1 MTTSTSSPDSTTSA
15 GSARSATSL
24 AGALR
29 LTDYWATVYRRTW
42 KGGVI
47 TSFVTPFFYVLA
59 MGVLLGGFVT
69 AEPDQLDGAS
79 SYLAFIAPGMV
90 AAQAMTIAF
99 SETTYP
105 VMGMV
110 KWQRIY
116 HSMIATPLTVG
127 QIVLAQLGFIAVRVL
142 FSCGVFLLVL
152 APFGVFGSA
161 WGTVAAFA
169 AQLLV
174 GLAFATPV
182 FAFAAGLED
191 ESAFALV
198 FRLGMIPLTLFSG
211 TFFPIGNLGP
221 VLEAV
226 AEVTPLWQGVDLTR
240 MLVLGDV
247 DGPRA
252 ALHVAYLAVLAA
264 VGWWWTVRRLTRRL
278 VK

>member
-1 MTTSTSSPDSTTSA
+1 MSTP
-15 GSARSATSL
+15 SL
-24 AGALR
+24 PFAGALR
-29 LTDYWATVYRRTW
+29 LADYWTTVYRRTW

-59 MGVLLGGFVT
+59 MGVLLGDYVT
-69 AEPDQLDGAS
+69 ADPEQLGGAP

-116 HSMIATPLTVG
+116 YSMIASPLSVG
-127 QIVLAQLGFIAVRVL
+127 EIVLAQVGFILLRVL
-142 FSCGVFLLVL
+142 FSCGVFLAIL
-152 APFGVFGSA
+152 APFGVFESV
-161 WGTVAAFA
+161 WGTLVALPV
-169 AQLLV
+169 QMLV

-191 ESAFALV
+191 ESAFALI

-211 TFFPIGNLGP
+211 TFFPIENLGP
-221 VLEAV
+221 VLETV
-226 AEVTPLWQGVDLTR
+226 ARITPLWQGVDLTR
-240 MLVLGDV
+240 MLVLGQV
-247 DGPRA
+247 DWGVA
-252 ALHVAYLAVLAA
+252 ALHVLYLAVLGA
-264 VGWWWTVRRLTRRL
+264 VGWWLTVRRLTRRL

>member
-1 MTTSTSSPDSTTSA
+1 MPI
-15 GSARSATSL
+15 

-29 LTDYWATVYRRTW
+29 LADYWTIVYKRTW

-47 TSFVTPFFYVLA
+47 TSFVTPFFYVVA

-69 AEPDQLDGAS
+69 ANPEELDGAT

-90 AAQAMTIAF
+90 AAQAMTIVF

-116 HSMIATPLTVG
+116 FSMIASPLSIG
-127 QIVLAQLGFIAVRVL
+127 DIVLAQLAFILVRVL
-142 FSCGVFLLVL
+142 FSCGVFLAVL
-152 APFGVFGSA
+152 APFGVFESF
-161 WGTVAAFA
+161 WGTVAALPV
-169 AQLLV
+169 QLLI

-182 FAFAAGLED
+182 FGFSAGLRD
-191 ESAFALV
+191 ESAFSLI

-221 VLEAV
+221 VLESIARI
-226 AEVTPLWQGVDLTR
+226 TPLWQGVDLTR

-247 DGPRA
+247 DW
-252 ALHVAYLAVLAA
+252 ALATVHVVYLVVLAA
-264 VGWWWTVRRLTRRL
+264 VGWRWTVSRLTRRL
-278 VK
+278 VT

>member
-1 MTTSTSSPDSTTSA
+1 MAISTVP
-15 GSARSATSL
+15 L

-29 LTDYWATVYRRTW
+29 LADYWTTVYKRTW

-47 TSFVTPFFYVLA
+47 TSFVTPFFYILA
-59 MGVLLGGFVT
+59 MGVLLGDYVT
-69 AEPDQLDGAS
+69 ADPGRLDGAP

-116 HSMIATPLTVG
+116 YSMIASPLSVG
-127 QIVLAQLGFIAVRVL
+127 EIVLAQVGFILVRVA
-142 FSCGVFLLVL
+142 FSCGVFLAVL
-152 APFGVFGSA
+152 APFGVFGSL
-161 WGTVAAFA
+161 WGTLAALPV
-169 AQLLV
+169 QILV

-182 FAFAAGLED
+182 FAFAAGLQD
-191 ESAFALV
+191 ESAFSLV

-221 VLEAV
+221 VLETV
-226 AEVTPLWQGVDLTR
+226 ARITPLWHGVDLTR
-240 MLVLGDV
+240 MLVLGQV
-247 DGPRA
+247 HPGWA
-252 ALHVAYLAVLAA
+252 VVHVVYLAVLGA
-264 VGWWWTVRRLTRRL
+264 VGWWLTVRRLSRRL

>member
-1 MTTSTSSPDSTTSA
+1 M
-15 GSARSATSL
+15 ATPMPLS
-24 AGALR
+24 GALR
-29 LTDYWATVYRRTW
+29 LVDYWAIVYKRTW

-47 TSFVTPFFYVLA
+47 TSFVTPFFYILA
-59 MGVLLGGFVT
+59 MGVLLGDFVT
-69 AEPDQLDGAS
+69 ADPAQLDGAP

-90 AAQAMTIAF
+90 AVQAMTIAI

-116 HSMIATPLTVG
+116 YSMIASPLSVG
-127 QIVLAQLGFIAVRVL
+127 EIVLAQLGFVLVRVL
-142 FSCGVFLLVL
+142 FSCGVFLAVL
-152 APFGVFGSA
+152 APFGVFESVG
-161 WGTVAAFA
+161 GTLAALPV
-169 AQLLV
+169 QLLI

-182 FAFAAGLED
+182 FAFAAGLD
-191 ESAFALV
+191 NESAFALI

-226 AEVTPLWQGVDLTR
+226 ARVTPLWQGVDLTR

-247 DGPRA
+247 DWVWA
-252 ALHVAYLAVLAA
+252 AVHVVYLAALAA
-264 VGWWWTVRRLTRRL
+264 VGWWLTVRRLTRRL

>member
-1 MTTSTSSPDSTTSA
+1 MATSTPA
-15 GSARSATSL
+15 A

-29 LTDYWATVYRRTW
+29 LVDYWATVYRRTW

-47 TSFVTPFFYVLA
+47 TSFVTPFFYILA
-59 MGVLLGGFVT
+59 MGVLLGDFVT
-69 AEPDQLDGAS
+69 SDPGQLDGAP

-116 HSMIATPLTVG
+116 YSMIASPLTVG
-127 QIVLAQLGFIAVRVL
+127 EIVLAQLAFVVVRVA
-142 FSCGVFLLVL
+142 FSCGVFLAVL
-152 APFGVFGSA
+152 APFGVFGSVG
-161 WGTVAAFA
+161 GTLAALPV
-169 AQLLV
+169 QMLV
-174 GLAFATPV
+174 GLAFAAPV
-182 FAFAAGLED
+182 FAFSAGLED
-191 ESAFALV
+191 ESAFALI

-226 AEVTPLWQGVDLTR
+226 ARVTPLWQGVHLTR

-247 DGPRA
+247 AWGWA
-252 ALHVAYLAVLAA
+252 AFHLAYLGGLAA
-264 VGWWWTVRRLTRRL
+264 VGWWLTVRRLTRRL
-278 VK
+278 VT

>member
-1 MTTSTSSPDSTTSA
+1 MSTPT
-15 GSARSATSL
+15 L
-24 AGALR
+24 PFAGALR
-29 LTDYWATVYRRTW
+29 LADYWTSVYRRTW

-47 TSFVTPFFYVLA
+47 TSFVTPFFYVVA
-59 MGVLLGGFVT
+59 MGVLLGDYVT
-69 AEPDQLDGAS
+69 ADPAQLDGAP

-116 HSMIATPLTVG
+116 YSMIASPLTVAE
-127 QIVLAQLGFIAVRVL
+127 IVLAQVGFIVLRVL
-142 FSCGVFLLVL
+142 FSCGVFIAVL
-152 APFGVFGSA
+152 APFGVFESL
-161 WGTVAAFA
+161 WGT
-169 AQLLV
+169 LLALPV
-174 GLAFATPV
+174 QMLIGLAFATPV

-191 ESAFALV
+191 ESAFALI

-221 VLEAV
+221 VLEAI
-226 AEVTPLWQGVDLTR
+226 ARITPLWQGVDLTR
-240 MLVLGDV
+240 MLVLGEV
-247 DGPRA
+247 DWGVA
-252 ALHVAYLAVLAA
+252 ALHVLYLAVLGA
-264 VGWWWTVRRLTRRL
+264 VGWWLTVRRLTRRL

>member
-1 MTTSTSSPDSTTSA
+1 MSTPA
-15 GSARSATSL
+15 L
-24 AGALR
+24 PFAGALR
-29 LTDYWATVYRRTW
+29 LVDYWTTVYRRTW

-47 TSFVTPFFYVLA
+47 TSFVTPFFYVVA
-59 MGVLLGGFVT
+59 MGVLLGDYVT
-69 AEPDQLDGAS
+69 ADADQLDGAP

-105 VMGMV
+105 IMGMV

-116 HSMIATPLTVG
+116 YSMIASPLSVG
-127 QIVLAQLGFIAVRVL
+127 EIVLAQIGFIVLRVA
-142 FSCGVFLLVL
+142 FSCGVFIAVL
-152 APFGVFGSA
+152 APFGVFESV
-161 WGTVAAFA
+161 WGTVLALPV
-169 AQLLV
+169 QMLI

-191 ESAFALV
+191 ESAFALI

-211 TFFPIGNLGP
+211 TFFPIDNLGP

-226 AEVTPLWQGVDLTR
+226 ARVTPLWQGVDLTR

-247 DGPRA
+247 DWGIA
-252 ALHVAYLAVLAA
+252 AAHVLYLAVLGG
-264 VGWWWTVRRLTRRL
+264 VGWWLTVRRLTRRL

>member
-1 MTTSTSSPDSTTSA
+1 M
-15 GSARSATSL
+15 ATL
-24 AGALR
+24 TMPIAGALR
-29 LTDYWATVYRRTW
+29 LADYWTIVYKRTW

-47 TSFVTPFFYVLA
+47 TSFVTPFFYVVA
-59 MGVLLGGFVT
+59 MGVLLGGYVT
-69 AEPDQLDGAS
+69 ADPDRLGGAP

-105 VMGMV
+105 IMGMV

-116 HSMIATPLTVG
+116 YSMIASPLSVG
-127 QIVLAQLGFIAVRVL
+127 EIVLAQLGFIVLRVA
-142 FSCGVFLLVL
+142 FSCGVFLAVL
-152 APFGVFGSA
+152 APFGVFGSV
-161 WGTVAAFA
+161 WGT
-169 AQLLV
+169 LLALPV
-174 GLAFATPV
+174 QMLIGLAFATPV

-211 TFFPIGNLGP
+211 TFFPIDNLGP
-221 VLEAV
+221 VLEVV
-226 AEVTPLWQGVDLTR
+226 ARVTPLWHGVDLTR

-247 DGPRA
+247 HWGIA
-252 ALHVAYLAVLAA
+252 AVHVAYLAVLAA
-264 VGWWWTVRRLTRRL
+264 VGWWLTVRRLSRRL

>member
-1 MTTSTSSPDSTTSA
+1 MTPASTVADRP
-15 GSARSATSL
+15 RL
-24 AGALR
+24 GALR
-29 LTDYWATVYRRTW
+29 LLDYWVIVYRRTW

-47 TSFVTPFFYVLA
+47 TSFVTPFFYILA

-69 AEPDQLDGAS
+69 AGPGQLDGAP

-116 HSMIATPLTVG
+116 YSMIASPLSVG
-127 QIVLAQLGFIAVRVL
+127 EIVAAQLAFVVARVAL
-142 FSCGVFLLVL
+142 SCGVFLAVL
-152 APFGVFGSA
+152 APFGVFGSV
-161 WGTVAAFA
+161 WGTLAALPV
-169 AQLLV
+169 QMLL
-174 GLAFATPV
+174 GLAFAAPV
-182 FAFAAGLED
+182 FAFAAGLQD
-191 ESAFALV
+191 ETAFSLV

-221 VLEAV
+221 VLEGV
-226 AEVTPLWQGVDLTR
+226 ARATPLWQGVDLTR

-247 DGPRA
+247 DGRWA
-252 ALHVAYLAVLAA
+252 AVHVAYLVVLGA
-264 VGWWWTVRRLTRRL
+264 VGWWLTVRRLTRRL
-278 VK
+278 VT

>member
-1 MTTSTSSPDSTTSA
+1 MPPPTIPY
-15 GSARSATSL
+15 

-29 LTDYWATVYRRTW
+29 LVDYWTTVYKRTW

-47 TSFVTPFFYVLA
+47 TSFVTPFFYILA
-59 MGVLLGGFVT
+59 MGVLLGDYVT
-69 AEPDQLDGAS
+69 ADPGRLDGAP
-79 SYLAFIAPGMV
+79 SYLSFIAPGMV

-116 HSMIATPLTVG
+116 HSMIASPLSVG
-127 QIVLAQLGFIAVRVL
+127 EIVLAQVGFILLRVA
-142 FSCGVFLLVL
+142 FSCAVFLAVL
-152 APFGVFGSA
+152 APFGVFGSV
-161 WGTVAAFA
+161 WGTLLALPV
-169 AQLLV
+169 QVLV

-191 ESAFALV
+191 ESAFSLV

-211 TFFPIGNLGP
+211 TFFPVGNLGP
-221 VLEAV
+221 VLEVV
-226 AEVTPLWQGVDLTR
+226 ARVTPLWHGVDLTR

-247 DGPRA
+247 DWGWA
-252 ALHVAYLAVLAA
+252 AVHVGYLAVLGA
-264 VGWWWTVRRLTRRL
+264 VGWWLTVRRLTRRL
-278 VK
+278 VR

>member
-1 MTTSTSSPDSTTSA
+1 MATSTPQAPTPPRTSRGPVSGA
-15 GSARSATSL
+15 ARL
-24 AGALR
+24 V
-29 LTDYWATVYRRTW
+29 DYWATVYKRTW

-47 TSFVTPFFYVLA
+47 TSFVTPFFYILA
-59 MGVLLGGFVT
+59 MGVLLGGYVT
-69 AEPDQLDGAS
+69 ADADQLDGAP

-90 AAQAMTIAF
+90 AVQAMTIAF

-116 HSMIATPLTVG
+116 HSMIATPLSVAE
-127 QIVLAQLGFIAVRVL
+127 IVLAQLTFVCARVL
-142 FSCGVFLLVL
+142 LSCGVFLAVL

-161 WGTVAAFA
+161 WGTVLALP
-169 AQLLV
+169 AQLLI
-174 GLAFATPV
+174 GLAFAAPV
-182 FAFAAGLED
+182 FAFSAGLED

-211 TFFPIGNLGP
+211 TFFPIDNLGP

-226 AEVTPLWQGVDLTR
+226 ARVTPLWQGVDLTR

-247 DGPRA
+247 DWGWA
-252 ALHVAYLAVLAA
+252 VVHVVYLGALAA
-264 VGWWWTVRRLTRRL
+264 VGWWMTVRRLTDRL
-278 VK
+278 VT

>member
-1 MTTSTSSPDSTTSA
+1 MPTSSLPY
-15 GSARSATSL
+15 

-29 LTDYWATVYRRTW
+29 LTDYWTSVYRRTW
-42 KGGVI
+42 KGGVV

-59 MGVLLGGFVT
+59 LGVLLGGYVT
-69 AEPDQLDGAS
+69 ADPDQLDGAS

-90 AAQAMTIAF
+90 AAQAMTIAC

-116 HSMIATPLTVG
+116 YSMIASPLSVG
-127 QIVLAQLGFIAVRVL
+127 EIVLAQIGFIVLRVG
-142 FSCGVFLLVL
+142 FSCGVFIAVL
-152 APFGVFGSA
+152 APFGVFESV
-161 WGTVAAFA
+161 WGT
-169 AQLLV
+169 LLALPV
-174 GLAFATPV
+174 QMLIGLAFATPV

-221 VLEAV
+221 VLEAI
-226 AEVTPLWQGVDLTR
+226 ARITPLWQGVDLTR
-240 MLVLGDV
+240 MLVLGNV
-247 DGPRA
+247 DWS
-252 ALHVAYLAVLAA
+252 VAA
-264 VGWWWTVRRLTRRL
+264 VHVLYLLVLGGVGWRLTVRRLTRRL

>member
-1 MTTSTSSPDSTTSA
+1 MAALTTPY
-15 GSARSATSL
+15 

-29 LTDYWATVYRRTW
+29 LADYWATVYKRTW

-47 TSFVTPFFYVLA
+47 TSFVTPFFYILA
-59 MGVLLGGFVT
+59 MGVLLGDYVT
-69 AEPDQLDGAS
+69 TDPARLDGAP
-79 SYLAFIAPGMV
+79 SYLSFIAPGMV

-116 HSMIATPLTVG
+116 YSMIASPLSVG
-127 QIVLAQLGFIAVRVL
+127 EIVLAQIGFIVLRVA
-142 FSCGVFLLVL
+142 FSCGVFLAVL
-152 APFGVFGSA
+152 APFGVFESA
-161 WGTVAAFA
+161 WGTLVALPV
-169 AQLLV
+169 QMLV

-182 FAFAAGLED
+182 FAYAAGLAD

-211 TFFPIGNLGP
+211 TFFPIDNLGP

-226 AEVTPLWQGVDLTR
+226 ARVTPLWQGVHLTR

-247 DGPRA
+247 QWGWA
-252 ALHVAYLAVLAA
+252 AFHVAYLVVLGAA
-264 VGWWWTVRRLTRRL
+264 GWWLTLRRLTRRL
-278 VK
+278 VT

>member
-1 MTTSTSSPDSTTSA
+1 MTTPTIPVT
-15 GSARSATSL
+15 
-24 AGALR
+24 GALR
-29 LTDYWATVYRRTW
+29 LADYWATVYKRTW

-47 TSFVTPFFYVLA
+47 TSFVTPFFYVVA
-59 MGVLLGGFVT
+59 MGVLLGDYVT
-69 AEPDQLDGAS
+69 ADPERLGGAP

-116 HSMIATPLTVG
+116 YSMIASPLTVG
-127 QIVLAQLGFIAVRVL
+127 EIVLAQLGFIVARVL
-142 FSCGVFLLVL
+142 FSCGVFLAVL
-152 APFGVFGSA
+152 APFGVFGSV
-161 WGTVAAFA
+161 WGTLAALPV
-169 AQLLV
+169 QMLV
-174 GLAFATPV
+174 GLAFAAPV
-182 FAFAAGLED
+182 FGFAAGLED

-211 TFFPIGNLGP
+211 TFFPIDNLGP

-226 AEVTPLWQGVDLTR
+226 ARVSPLWQGVDLTR

-247 DGPRA
+247 HWGWA
-252 ALHVAYLAVLAA
+252 AIHVAYLVVVAA
-264 VGWWWTVRRLTRRL
+264 FGWWWTVRRLTGRL